1 MPSEAW
7 TIASDT
13 MGMNIPACVL
23 AVGVVYVVSVAAMF
37 AHGWRIAATYLAA
50 PAWYIV
56 SAPFFAMAGSVPGM
70 ADVLGWQTWN
80 TLLIVLS
87 AALNVFVAYWV
98 ARALERR
105 HSAREFNR

>member
-1 MPSEAW
+1 MPSETGTLA
-7 TIASDT
+7 ADT

-23 AVGVVYVVSVAAMF
+23 AVGAVYVVSLAAMF
-37 AHGWRIAATYLAA
+37 AYGWRIAATYLSI

-56 SAPFFAMAGSVPGM
+56 SAPFFAMASEVPGTV
-70 ADVLGWQTWN
+70 DLLGWQTWN

-87 AALNVFVAYWV
+87 GSLNVLAAYWV

-105 HSAREFNR
+105 HSDVP